1 MSTTSNLLSVV
12 PQEPLLLL
20 RNGVRPVVSGQ
31 GGQRLGPTLPGAP
44 EPAPLCPCWGL
55 LVSGDLCHPQLDVA
69 DLQKELDKSQ
79 SMFPENPSVW
89 VKDLAGY
96 LNYKLQAPKSDPALS
111 QHAHGQWHPPAAPG
125 GTAGTGGVAGG
136 HCLPR
141 ASLGAAGT
149 AGAPTLQPVCC
160 TGSERVQV
168 KGQLASETGI
178 RSIRVDR
185 VKQSLEI

>member
-1 MSTTSNLLSVV
+1 M
-12 PQEPLLLL
+12 
-20 RNGVRPVVSGQ
+20 VSGQ

-55 LVSGDLCHPQLDVA
+55 RVSGDLCHPQLDVA

-111 QHAHGQWHPPAAPG
+111 QHAHGQWHPPAALVAPRGLGGWLG
-125 GTAGTGGVAGG
+125 GTTCPVLLLVLQEPPG
-136 HCLPR
+136 LPLCSLCVVR
-141 ASLGAAGT
+141 ALKEYRLKDSWH
-149 AGAPTLQPVCC
+149 Q
-160 TGSERVQV
+160 RQV
-168 KGQLASETGI
+168 LEASGWI
-178 RSIRVDR
+178 G
-185 VKQSLEI
+185 